1 MDSFR
6 LLHPM
11 GSLSGAPLLTVQQV
25 RSAAC
30 CTPAGA
36 VILNPVIKR
45 SENNVRTSASNNA
58 MNKRAKGKYIRNID
72 QLLTW
77 NIT

>member
-6 LLHPM
+6 LLHSM
-11 GSLSGAPLLTVQQV
+11 GSLSGAPLLTVQV

-30 CTPAGA
+30 RTPAGA

-45 SENNVRTSASNNA
+45 SENNVRISASNNA